1 MGLYEASFT
10 AMNSPCQLLI
20 EANANLESQIQAV
33 CEQVA
38 NEALRIEHKFSR
50 YRDDNQV
57 HQINQGQRVE
67 TDAETQALFAFAG
80 NAFEISEGLFDITS
94 GILRRIWNFKNLT
107 TLPTGQQIQAH
118 KALIGWQKVNWAPP
132 FIQLNK
138 GMEIDLGGI
147 GKEYAV
153 DKCRLLL
160 SELLTEQN
168 SPYPFLLNFGGDLCV
183 SGPRLG
189 DQAWITAIENPAAV
203 IHRKQGI
210 TAANKA
216 HTNQNIQER
225 LTLKQGAIATSGT
238 ARQHIII
245 NGKQYGHI
253 LNPKT
258 GMPVENAPLSITV
271 AAPSCI
277 EAGMLST
284 LAMLQG
290 EGAEDFLLE
299 QGVKHWI
306 KR

>member
-10 AMNSPCQLLI
+10 AMNSPCQILI
-20 EANANLESQIQAV
+20 EAKAELEPHIHSL

-38 NEALRIEHKFSR
+38 NEAKRIEHKFSR
-50 YRDDNQV
+50 YRHDNLI

-67 TDAETQALFAFAG
+67 TDAETQALFAFAD
-80 NAFEISEGLFDITS
+80 NAFELSDGLFDITS

-107 TLPTGQQIQAH
+107 SLPSGQSIKAH

-132 FIQLNK
+132 FIQLNE

-160 SELLTEQN
+160 SELLSSQN
-168 SPYPFLLNFGGDLCV
+168 SSSPFLLNFGGDLCV
-183 SGPRLG
+183 NSPRQG
-189 DQAWITAIENPAAV
+189 NQAWITAIENPASV
-203 IHRKQGI
+203 ISHKQGI
-210 TAANKA
+210 AASDQK
-216 HTNQNIQER
+216 NIQER

-245 NGKQYGHI
+245 DGKQYGHI

-258 GMPVENAPLSITV
+258 GMPVENAALSITV

-290 EGAEDFLLE
+290 EGAEEFLLE
-299 QGVKHWI
+299 QGVKHWV

>member
-1 MGLYEASFT
+1 
-10 AMNSPCQLLI
+10 MNSPCQLLI
-20 EANANLESQIQAV
+20 EVPIEAKAQLEPQIKAM

-38 NEALRIEHKFSR
+38 GEALRIEQTFSR
-50 YRDDNQV
+50 YRHDNV
-57 HQINQGQRVE
+57 IHKINQGLRVE
-67 TDAETQALFAFAG
+67 VDAETQALFDFAQ
-80 NAFEISEGLFDITS
+80 NAHDISEGLFDISS
-94 GILRRIWNFKNLT
+94 GVLRRIWNFKNLNQ
-107 TLPTGQQIQAH
+107 LPSDQQIQVH
-118 KALIGWQKVNWAPP
+118 RDLVGWQKVNWAPP
-132 FIQLNK
+132 FIQLTK

-160 SELLTEQN
+160 SQLCQQ
-168 SPYPFLLNFGGDLCV
+168 PFLLNFGGDLCV
-183 SGPRLG
+183 SGPRNG
-189 DQAWITAIENPAAV
+189 DRAWITAIENPSTV
-203 IHRKQGI
+203 MSQKQGPM
-210 TAANKA
+210 TSRRQ
-216 HTNQNIQER
+216 TTQEH

-238 ARQHIII
+238 ARQYVVI

-258 GMPVENAPLSITV
+258 GMPVENAPLSVTA

-290 EGAEDFLLE
+290 EGAEAFLEE
-299 QGVKHWI
+299 QGVKHWV